1 VRDKWGL
8 KSCVAEIDIVPSSRG
23 ALALVFE
30 VTEKPGT
37 GISFVDAVR
46 ILACTEATNPKQISP
61 RNSSRTNCT
70 DEEMLDQIR

>member
-1 VRDKWGL
+1 MGL
-8 KSCVAEIDIVPSSRG
+8 EKLRRG
-23 ALALVFE
+23 NRHRTFQSPRPALVFE